1 MVKLGEILTL
11 DNSKKFVVAGTTNYE
26 KNLYCYVAELDNPD
40 NTKIYLVNNENL
52 VQVVDEKLMKE
63 LENIFANSLDDN

>member
-26 KNLYCYVAELDNPD
+26 NNLYCYVAELDNPN
-40 NTKIYLVNNENL
+40 NTKIYLVKENNL
-52 VQVVDEKLMKE
+52 VQVVDENLIEE
-63 LENIFANSLDDN
+63 LESIFVSNFAD